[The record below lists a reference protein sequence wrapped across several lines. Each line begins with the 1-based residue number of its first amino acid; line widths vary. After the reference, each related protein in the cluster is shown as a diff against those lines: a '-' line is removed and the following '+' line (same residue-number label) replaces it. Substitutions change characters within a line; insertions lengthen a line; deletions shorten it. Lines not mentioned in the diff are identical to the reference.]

1 MPGLLNQLSPEEQQY
16 FSGRLPSPV
25 DTASLPAHYASP
37 GVTRALS
44 ETSSQ
49 PHVTRQLPE
58 VMLAPGITRT
68 LPDYH
73 TDALTAMQ
81 NNTTSLRHPVVIR
94 GAGKRGKDTPPR
106 PKRRHWLMHVVVIS
120 MVALIA
126 IITLMT
132 VLPESADGV
141 GGFNPFKWAG
151 QLLPGSSSSINGM
164 SLASQ
169 RVATATSIA
178 INHGPLDPGPANN
191 SNNNPPMSGSSSSD
205 PFPWGQCTYWA
216 DYRYHQV
223 TGFWVTWNG
232 NADRWTAG
240 ALASGWKVSYKPV
253 LHSIIVLQP
262 GVQGAGYV
270 GHVAFVES
278 LTANNGANTS
288 NFNYYANGGGL
299 GVKSYFTF
307 YAGSGVAFV
316 YHP

>member
-1 MPGLLNQLSPEEQQY
+1 MPGLLHQLSPEEHLY
-16 FSGRLPSPV
+16 FSDRASSPV
-25 DTASLPAHYASP
+25 DTAHLPAHYASP
-37 GVTRALS
+37 GATRILS
-44 ETSSQ
+44 ETSSL
-49 PHVTRQLPE
+49 PHVTRQLPDA
-58 VMLAPGITRT
+58 MITPGITSS
-68 LPDYH
+68 LPEYH
-73 TDALTAMQ
+73 TGMFTAMQ
-81 NNTTSLRHPVVIR
+81 NNTTSLRQPVVIR
-94 GAGKRGKDTPPR
+94 GTGKKASSPR
-106 PKRRHWLMHVVVIS
+106 PKRRHWLMHVVVVS

-126 IITLMT
+126 LLTLMT
-132 VLPESADGV
+132 VLPESVDGAR
-141 GGFNPFKWAG
+141 GFNPFKWAG
-151 QLLPGSSSSINGM
+151 NLFPGSSDTGM

-178 INHGPLDPGPANN
+178 LHHGPLDPGPANN
-191 SNNNPPMSGSSSSD
+191 SAPVSGSSSSD
-205 PFPWGQCTYWA
+205 TFPWGQCTYWA

-223 TGFWVTWNG
+223 TGFWVAWNG

-278 LTANNGANTS
+278 LVGNNGANTS
-288 NFNYYANGGGL
+288 NFNFYANGGGF
-299 GVKSYFTF
+299 GVKSYYTF